1 LAGLLVGLLAGWKSN
16 SGGAVGTI
24 SKFEDIEAWAD
35 ARLLVAEVY
44 KETRNGHLGK
54 DFGLRDQIQRAAVS
68 IMANIA
74 EGFERKNSKEFAH
87 YLRIARGSCAEVQS
101 HLYVALDANLIDRSI
116 FDELQAMATK
126 TGRKISGFQR
136 YLKQANTP

>member
-1 LAGLLVGLLAGWKSN
+1 M
-16 SGGAVGTI
+16 GTI
-24 SKFEDIEAWAD
+24 SRFEDIEAWID

-44 KETRNGHLGK
+44 KQCRSGHLAK

-74 EGFERKNSKEFAH
+74 EGFERKNGNEFAH

-101 HLYVALDANLIDRSI
+101 HLYVALDANLIDKSI
-116 FDELQAMATK
+116 FDELQDMATK
-126 TGRKISGFQR
+126 TGRKISAFQR
-136 YLKQANTP
+136 YLKQNNRQ

>member
-1 LAGLLVGLLAGWKSN
+1 M
-16 SGGAVGTI
+16 GTI
-24 SKFEDIEAWAD
+24 SKFEDIEAWSD

-44 KETRNGHLGK
+44 KRTKDGQLGK
-54 DFGLRDQIQRAAVS
+54 DFGLRDQIQRGAVS

-101 HLYVALDANLIDRSI
+101 HLYVALDANLIDKTV
-116 FDELQAMATK
+116 FDELQAMAIK
-126 TGRKISGFQR
+126 TGRKISAFQR
-136 YLKQANTP
+136 YLKQANSL

>member
-1 LAGLLVGLLAGWKSN
+1 MA
-16 SGGAVGTI
+16 TI
-24 SKFEDIEAWAD
+24 SKFEDIEAWGD

-44 KETRNGHLGK
+44 KQSRDGLLGR

-74 EGFERKNSKEFAH
+74 EGFERKNVKEFAH

-101 HLYVALDANLIDRSI
+101 HLYVALDADLIDKTV
-116 FDELQAMATK
+116 FDELQAMAVK

-136 YLKQANTP
+136 YLKQANSL

>member
-1 LAGLLVGLLAGWKSN
+1 M
-16 SGGAVGTI
+16 GTI

-101 HLYVALDANLIDRSI
+101 HLYVALDANLIDKSI

>member
-1 LAGLLVGLLAGWKSN
+1 M
-16 SGGAVGTI
+16 GTI
-24 SKFEDIEAWAD
+24 SRFEDIEAWAD

-44 KETRNGHLGK
+44 KETRNGSLGK
-54 DFGLRDQIQRAAVS
+54 DFGLRDQIQRASVS

-101 HLYVALDANLIDRSI
+101 HLYVALDANLIDKSI
-116 FDELQAMATK
+116 FDELQAMAIK
-126 TGRKISGFQR
+126 TGRKISAFQR
-136 YLKQANTP
+136 YLKQANSP

>member
-1 LAGLLVGLLAGWKSN
+1 VA
-16 SGGAVGTI
+16 TI
-24 SKFEDIEAWAD
+24 SKFEDIEAWGD

-44 KETRNGHLGK
+44 KQSRDGLLGR

-101 HLYVALDANLIDRSI
+101 HLYVALDANLIDRTA
-116 FDELQAMATK
+116 FDELQAMAIT
-126 TGRKISGFQR
+126 TGRKISAFQR
-136 YLKQANTP
+136 YLKQANSP

>member
-1 LAGLLVGLLAGWKSN
+1 M
-16 SGGAVGTI
+16 GTI
-24 SKFEDIEAWAD
+24 SRFEEIEAWAD

-44 KETRNGHLGK
+44 KESKNGLLGK
-54 DFGLRDQIQRAAVS
+54 DFGLRDQIQRASVS

-101 HLYVALDANLIDRSI
+101 HLYVALDANLIDKSI
-116 FDELQAMATK
+116 FDDLQAMAMK
-126 TGRKISGFQR
+126 TGRKISAFQR
-136 YLKQANTP
+136 YLKQVNTQ

>member
-1 LAGLLVGLLAGWKSN
+1 M
-16 SGGAVGTI
+16 GTI

-101 HLYVALDANLIDRSI
+101 HLYVALDANLIDKSI
-116 FDELQAMATK
+116 FDALQAMATR
-126 TGRKISGFQR
+126 TGRKISAFQR
-136 YLKQANTP
+136 YLKQANGQ